1 MESAKK
7 KALELIKKSGG
18 IIRTREALSQGI
30 HRRTLYGLRDEG
42 RLLTISRG
50 LHQLAD
56 MDVPVQVDLVEIAKK
71 VPNGVICLISALAF
85 HELTTQTPHYIW
97 LAVSRKARKPRIEY
111 PPVRTFYF
119 SNYTFNQGIETHQIM
134 GQDVK
139 IYNAPKTVIDCFRW
153 RKAVGLDVALE
164 AARGY
169 LRQPEGSPSKLMEY
183 ARICKIEKFV
193 RPYLQALTT

>member
-7 KALELIKKSGG
+7 KAIELIKKSGG
-18 IIRTREALSQGI
+18 VIRTREALSQGI
-30 HRRTLYGLRDEG
+30 HRRTLYGLRNEG
-42 RLLTISRG
+42 SLLTISRG

-97 LAVSRKARKPRIEY
+97 LAVSRKARKPKIEY

-119 SNYTFNQGIETHQIM
+119 SNYTFKQGIETHQIM

-139 IYNAPKTVIDCFRW
+139 IFNAPKTVIDCFRW

-169 LRQPEGSPSKLMEY
+169 LKQPEGSPLKLMEY
-183 ARICKIEKFV
+183 ARICKVEKFV
-193 RPYLQALTT
+193 RPDLQALVI